1 MEGVLSGMRRQGFT
15 LVEVVLVL
23 ALAGLFALGGAAAVG
38 RLVPKLHLQSGI
50 WEVTTGLNQA
60 RFRAI
65 LSGAPVRV
73 RFDAPGFS
81 FEICDPAEG
90 TWRTWRTV
98 PLPGVLVRA
107 NNAPV
112 FHPQGTVS
120 DLASITVWNASGAYR
135 ITVAITGR
143 IRTVR
148 TG

>member
-1 MEGVLSGMRRQGFT
+1 MRRQGFT

-23 ALAGLFALGGAAAVG
+23 ALAGLFALGGVSAVG

-50 WEVTTGLNQA
+50 WEVTTALNQA

-73 RFDAPGFS
+73 RFDAPGFA
-81 FEICDPAEG
+81 FEIYDTAEG
-90 TWRTWRTV
+90 TWRASRVV

>member
-1 MEGVLSGMRRQGFT
+1 MAARRKGFT
-15 LVEVVLVL
+15 LVEAVL
-23 ALAGLFALGGAAAVG
+23 ALALSGFFALGASYTVQ
-38 RLVPKLHLQSGI
+38 RLAPRFHLQSGI
-50 WEVTTGLNQA
+50 WEVTSGLNQA

-73 RFDAPGFS
+73 RFVAGGFV
-81 FEICDPAEG
+81 FERYDEAAAS
-90 TWRTWRTV
+90 WQASRAV
-98 PLPGVLVRA
+98 SLPGVLVRA

-120 DLASITVWNASGAYR
+120 DLATITVGNARGSYR